1 MEGLAPAKSFE
12 DLIVWQRAHRLVLE
26 VYRVTGTFPR
36 HETYGL
42 VAQLQR
48 AAVSVPANV
57 AEGFRRRGKADKL
70 RFLNIAQG
78 SLAESRYYLLLAQ
91 DLGATRK
98 QTPSRRT
105 SRKSAASWIPTP
117 RRFSLLS
124 AEFCVLNSVFCVLLK

>member
-26 VYRVTGTFPR
+26 VYSITRTFPR

-48 AAVSVPANV
+48 SAVSVPANV

-91 DLGATRK
+91 DLGYATTDPVK
-98 QTPSRRT
+98 KELEEVSR
-105 SRKSAASWIPTP
+105 
-117 RRFSLLS
+117 LLDAYAKAILS
-124 AEFCVLNSVFCVLLK
+124 SVFSVLLR

>member
-12 DLIVWQRAHRLVLE
+12 DLIVWQCAHRLVLA
-26 VYRVTGTFPR
+26 VYGVTRAFPR
-36 HETYGL
+36 QETYGL

-48 AAVSVPANV
+48 SVVSVPANV

-91 DLGATRK
+91 DLGYAKTDCIK
-98 QTPSRRT
+98 ADLEEVSR
-105 SRKSAASWIPTP
+105 
-117 RRFSLLS
+117 LLDS
-124 AEFCVLNSVFCVLLK
+124 YAKAILSSVF

>member
-12 DLIVWQRAHRLVLE
+12 DLIVWQRAHRLVLA
-26 VYRVTGTFPR
+26 VYSVTGTFPR

-42 VAQLQR
+42 VTQLQR

-57 AEGFRRRGKADKL
+57 AEGFRRRGKPDKL

-91 DLGATRK
+91 DLGYAKTDSIK
-98 QTPSRRT
+98 EDLEEVSRLLD
-105 SRKSAASWIPTP
+105 SYAKAILASI
-117 RRFSLLS
+117 
-124 AEFCVLNSVFCVLLK
+124 A